1 MERTAARYLIL
12 ILGLCCL
19 LNTAHCADADNE
31 DSVEEDYENIE
42 NEESEEAEDDN
53 EDESDSVSLEES
65 ESFLSS
71 RDFRVR

>member
-19 LNTAHCADADNE
+19 LNTAHCADNE

-65 ESFLSS
+65 ESFISS

>member
-1 MERTAARYLIL
+1 MEGTAARYLIL

-19 LNTAHCADADNE
+19 LNTVHCADNE

-65 ESFLSS
+65 ESFISS